1 MKADYERIQKFYF
14 QDNLGDKAI
23 QGYVPAKEGSKP
35 EKEDLKS
42 KKNRFL
48 RRWQLCN
55 KTRERLLIV
64 TFQNWKLITI
74 GVTEQNTCTINPDI
88 EKTTVFSSLERV

>member
-35 EKEDLKS
+35 EKEDLKF

-48 RRWQLCN
+48 PRWQLCN

-88 EKTTVFSSLERV
+88 EKTKVFSSLERV